1 MTNQID
7 SPDGVPKKDPS
18 RPSPSLVKT
27 DTSADLA
34 AKQEARRRGSKQAE
48 TPEIP
53 DPQSKKPK

>member
-18 RPSPSLVKT
+18 RPSPMLVQT

-34 AKQEARRRGSKQAE
+34 AKQEARRRGSQQAD
-48 TPEIP
+48 TTDIP
-53 DPQSKKPK
+53 GPQSKKPK

>member
-7 SPDGVPKKDPS
+7 APDGVPKKDPS
-18 RPSPSLVKT
+18 RPSPSLVQT

-34 AKQEARRRGSKQAE
+34 AKQEAQRRSSQQAE
-48 TPEIP
+48 SPPIP